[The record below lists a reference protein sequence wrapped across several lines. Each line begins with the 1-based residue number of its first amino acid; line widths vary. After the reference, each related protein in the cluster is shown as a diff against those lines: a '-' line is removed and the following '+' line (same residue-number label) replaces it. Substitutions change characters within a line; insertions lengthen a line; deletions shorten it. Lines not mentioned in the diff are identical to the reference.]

1 MAGRLDGKVAVIT
14 GAASGIGRGTVD
26 LFVKEGAKV
35 VAADIQDDKGARLQE
50 QHGKA
55 LRYVRCDVNREGD
68 VKAAIDL
75 AVSSFGRLDCL
86 FNNAGT
92 PGPLE
97 NAETVTAES
106 FDSVMHLHVRAAL
119 FGIKH
124 AVPLMRAQGGGSIVS
139 TASIAGLQ
147 NGFGPLLYSMA
158 KASIVHMTRVAAAQL
173 GPLNIRVN
181 CICPGLIAT
190 PIFAKGIGLA
200 TQVAD
205 QTVSAIVDAAKNAQ
219 PIPRAGLPEDI
230 AEAALFFASD
240 GSRFVNGHA
249 LVVDGGITV
258 GPTGAAQANV
268 YAPFLQAMGIDP
280 AMLEQMNAAGKT
292 A

>member
-230 AEAALFFASD
+230 AEAALFFTSD

-280 AMLEQMNAAGKT
+280 AMLEQMNTAGKT

>member
-1 MAGRLDGKVAVIT
+1 MAGRLEGKVAVIT

-35 VAADIQDDKGARLQE
+35 VAADIQDDKGAWLQE

-75 AVSSFGRLDCL
+75 AVSSFGRIDCL

-97 NAETVTAES
+97 NAETVTGES

-124 AVPLMRAQGGGSIVS
+124 AVPAMRAQGGGSIVS

-158 KASIVHMTRVAAAQL
+158 KASIVHMTKVAAAQL

-205 QTVSAIVDAAKNAQ
+205 QTVSAIVEAAKNSQ
-219 PIPRAGLPEDI
+219 PIPRAGVPEDI
-230 AEAALFFASD
+230 AEAALYLASD
-240 GSRFVNGHA
+240 GARFVNGHA

-280 AMLEQMNAAGKT
+280 AMLEQMNTAGKT

>member
-1 MAGRLDGKVAVIT
+1 MAGRLEGKVAVIT

-55 LRYVRCDVNREGD
+55 VRYVRCDVNQEGD

-75 AVSSFGRLDCL
+75 AVSSFGRIDCL
-86 FNNAGT
+86 FNNAGS

-158 KASIVHMTRVAAAQL
+158 KASIVHMTKVAAAQL

-190 PIFAKGIGLA
+190 PIFAKGLGLA

-205 QTVSAIVDAAKNAQ
+205 QTVSAIVGAAKNAQ

-230 AEAALFFASD
+230 AEAVLYFASD
-240 GSRFVNGHA
+240 GSRFVSGHA

-258 GPTGAAQANV
+258 GPTGAAQAGV
-268 YAPFLQAMGIDP
+268 YAPFLQAMGVDP
-280 AMLEQMNAAGKT
+280 VMLEQMNMAGKT
-292 A
+292 S

>member
-280 AMLEQMNAAGKT
+280 AMLEQMNTAGKT

>member
-1 MAGRLDGKVAVIT
+1 MAGRLHGKVAVIT

-35 VAADIQDDKGARLQE
+35 VAADIQDDKGARLEE

-55 LRYVRCDVNREGD
+55 VRYLRCDVNRESD
-68 VKAAIDL
+68 IKAAIDL

-106 FDSVMHLHVRAAL
+106 FDAVMHLHVRAAL

-124 AVPLMRAQGGGSIVS
+124 AVPVMRGHGGGSIVS

-158 KASIVHMTRVAAAQL
+158 KASIVHMTKVAAAQL

-205 QTVSAIVDAAKNAQ
+205 QTVSAIVEVAKNSQ
-219 PIPRAGLPEDI
+219 PIPRSGLPEDI
-230 AEAALFFASD
+230 AEAVLYLASD

-258 GPTGAAQANV
+258 GPTGTAQASV
-268 YAPFLQAMGIDP
+268 FAPFVQAMGIDP
-280 AMLEQMNAAGKT
+280 SVLEQMGTAGK
-292 A
+292 AS

>member
-1 MAGRLDGKVAVIT
+1 MTGRLSGKVAVIT

-35 VAADIQDDKGARLQE
+35 IAADIQDDKGARME
-50 QHGKA
+50 EEHGKA
-55 LRYVRCDVNREGD
+55 LRYVRCDVMKEGD
-68 VKAAIDL
+68 IKAAIDL
-75 AVSSFGRLDCL
+75 AQKAFGRLDCL

-97 NAETVTAES
+97 NAEIVTAES
-106 FDSVMHLHVRAAL
+106 FDAVMHLHVRAAML
-119 FGIKH
+119 GIKH
-124 AVPLMRAQGGGSIVS
+124 AVPVMRAQGGGSIIS

-147 NGFGPLLYSMA
+147 NGFGPLLYSVA
-158 KASIVHMTRVAAAQL
+158 KAAIVHMTKLSAAQL
-173 GPLNIRVN
+173 GPMNIRVN

-205 QTVSAIVDAAKNAQ
+205 QTVAAVTDAGKNAQ
-219 PIPRAGLPEDI
+219 PIPRTGLPRDI
-230 AEAALFFASD
+230 GEAALYLASD
-240 GSRFVNGHA
+240 ASGFVNGHA

-258 GPTGAAQANV
+258 GPTGAAQAQV
-268 YAPFLQAMGIDP
+268 FVPFVQAMGIDP
-280 AMLEQMNAAGKT
+280 ALLQQMMPSAQQS
-292 A
+292 

>member
-1 MAGRLDGKVAVIT
+1 MTGRLGGKVAVIT
-14 GAASGIGRGTVD
+14 GGASGIGRGTVD
-26 LFVKEGAKV
+26 LFVREGAKV
-35 VAADIQDDKGARLQE
+35 VAADIQDDKGARLE
-50 QHGKA
+50 EELGKA
-55 LRYVRCDVNREGD
+55 VRYVRCDVTQESD

-75 AVSSFGRLDCL
+75 AVKSFGRVDCI

-92 PGPLE
+92 PGALE

-106 FDSVMHLHVRAAL
+106 FDAVMHLHLLAAM
-119 FGIKH
+119 FGMKH
-124 AVPLMRAQGGGSIVS
+124 AAPVMRAQGGGSIIS

-147 NGFGPLLYSMA
+147 NGFGPILYSTA
-158 KASIVHMTRVAAAQL
+158 KAAIVHMTRVAAAQL
-173 GPLNIRVN
+173 GPMNIRVN

-190 PIFAKGIGLA
+190 PIFAKGVGMA

-205 QTVSAIVDAAKNAQ
+205 QTVTAIRAVMKNSQ

-230 AEAALFFASD
+230 AEAALFLASD

-258 GPTGAAQANV
+258 GPTGAAQEQV
-268 YAPFLQAMGIDP
+268 FLPFMQAMGIDP
-280 AMLEQMNAAGKT
+280 AILEQMSAQTKA
-292 A
+292 